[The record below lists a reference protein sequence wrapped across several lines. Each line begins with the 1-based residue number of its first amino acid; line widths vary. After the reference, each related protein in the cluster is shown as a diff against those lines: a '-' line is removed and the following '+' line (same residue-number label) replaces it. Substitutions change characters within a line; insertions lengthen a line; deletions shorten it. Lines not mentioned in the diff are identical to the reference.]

1 MKDIEWRTFNTSY
14 LIEMGDGNLQKGIE
28 IINDDRW
35 EILSEYKD
43 TYSGETYY
51 KVERE
56 KIDQAE
62 FDKKFME
69 DPDQEDKLEK

>member
-1 MKDIEWRTFNTSY
+1 MKDIEWGMFSSSDI
-14 LIEMGDGNLQKGIE
+14 IEMGDGNIQKGIE
-28 IINDDRW
+28 IINNDRW

-43 TYSGETYY
+43 TYSSETYY
-51 KVERE
+51 TVERE

-69 DPDQEDKLEK
+69 DPERKEQLEK

>member
-1 MKDIEWRTFNTSY
+1 MKDIEWGMFSSSDI
-14 LIEMGDGNLQKGIE
+14 IEMGDGNIQKGIE

-43 TYSGETYY
+43 TYSSETYY
-51 KVERE
+51 TVERE

-62 FDKKFME
+62 FDMKFME
-69 DPDQEDKLEK
+69 DPDEEDKLEK

>member
-1 MKDIEWRTFNTSY
+1 MKYIEWGMFSSSD

-28 IINDDRW
+28 IINNDRW
-35 EILSEYKD
+35 EVLSEYKD

-56 KIDQAE
+56 KIEQAQ
-62 FDKKFME
+62 FDRKFME
-69 DPDQEDKLEK
+69 DPEQKEQLEK

>member
-1 MKDIEWRTFNTSY
+1 MKDIVRGMFSSSE
-14 LIEMGDGNLQKGIE
+14 LIDMGDGNLQKGIE

-51 KVERE
+51 RVERK
-56 KIDQAE
+56 KIN
-62 FDKKFME
+62 
-69 DPDQEDKLEK
+69 L

>member
-14 LIEMGDGNLQKGIE
+14 LIEIGDGNIQKGIE

-35 EILSEYKD
+35 EIIDEYSD
-43 TYSGETYY
+43 LGTGEIYY
-51 KVERE
+51 RAERE

-69 DPDQEDKLEK
+69 DPDEEDKLEI

>member
-1 MKDIEWRTFNTSY
+1 MKDIEWGMFSSSD

-35 EILSEYKD
+35 EVLSEYKD

-51 KVERE
+51 RVERE
-56 KIDQAE
+56 KIYQAE
-62 FDKKFME
+62 FDRKFME
-69 DPDQEDKLEK
+69 DPERKEQLEK

>member
-1 MKDIEWRTFNTSY
+1 MKDIERGMFSSSD
-14 LIEMGDGNLQKGIE
+14 LIEMGDGNIQKGIE

-51 KVERE
+51 TVERE

-69 DPDQEDKLEK
+69 DPDEEDKLEK